1 MYREVII
8 FSRWQNFPLPSR
20 SVPPRF
26 AVRIRAVALSQ
37 FVQLGDHLF
46 AERGR
51 LQHFQV
57 LAESQYLCDQPPSR
71 GQARFCYDT
80 VRPLLH
86 ATDAQPF
93 LDVAHDIAVHREH
106 GVHAVRFAV
115 PAREQRGNFGR
126 VPPGKPFA
134 EMRAEAILPVL
145 KSLNSPLKRQ
155 NASAYQS
162 PCL

>member
-71 GQARFCYDT
+71 GQARFCYEEAAKNAAKAEQA
-80 VRPLLH
+80 R
-86 ATDAQPF
+86 AGN
-93 LDVAHDIAVHREH
+93 AVFRC
-106 GVHAVRFAV
+106 
-115 PAREQRGNFGR
+115 GR
-126 VPPGKPFA
+126 KKGG
-134 EMRAEAILPVL
+134 R
-145 KSLNSPLKRQ
+145 
-155 NASAYQS
+155 
-162 PCL
+162 